1 MRFKDKYTWA
11 KHIDFILIDLICL
24 IVAFFVAY
32 YLKFNTINIFSDPE
46 WCALLNIIV
55 CMNLFYAILHSTY
68 SGVLK
73 RPYYKQF
80 SREVRLFISQIA
92 TICIIFYAFKI
103 GTRFSREMMF
113 TMYFLYFV
121 VSQPAKYIRKKLVQ
135 KRISVVKE
143 EIVEKPNTNFNK
155 NNTDLQVINQ
165 GTEVYRFISSFI
177 KRCIDIVGGIVGCI
191 ILIPLTIFVFILN
204 KLNEEDDGPVFFIQE
219 RIGQNGKKFRMFK
232 FRSMVLD
239 ADEKL
244 ERFLEENEDVREEF
258 YMYRKIQN
266 DPRVTKVGKFLR
278 KTSLDEFPQF
288 INVLKGEMSIIGPRP
303 YLPRELEDMG
313 EYYNIIIQYKPG
325 ITGLWQISGR
335 SEVTFEDRLDMDI
348 SYHKDHSNK
357 RDFKI
362 LFKTILKVINKEG
375 AA

>member
-46 WCALLNIIV
+46 WSALLNIIV

-73 RPYYKQF
+73 RPYYQQF

-135 KRISVVKE
+135 KRFSVVKE

-177 KRCIDIVGGIVGCI
+177 KRCIDIVGGIVGCL

-258 YMYRKIQN
+258 YMYRKIKN

-288 INVLKGEMSIIGPRP
+288 INVLKGDMSIIGPRP

-348 SYHKDHSNK
+348 SYHKDHSNI

>member
-11 KHIDFILIDLICL
+11 KHLDFILIDLICL

-46 WCALLNIIV
+46 WSALLNIIV

-73 RPYYKQF
+73 RPYYQQF

-121 VSQPAKYIRKKLVQ
+121 VSQPVKYIRKKLVQ
-135 KRISVVKE
+135 KRFSVKKE

-165 GTEVYRFISSFI
+165 GTEVYRFISKFI

-258 YMYRKIQN
+258 YMYRKIKN

-288 INVLKGEMSIIGPRP
+288 INVLKGDMSIIGPRP